1 VARIGVPSFHWW
13 RTVFFLIPTIAVYTT
28 VLGTL
33 SLLSSFVD
41 GHGRLA
47 HKCARAWSW
56 LILATTGVNVR
67 VAGLERVP
75 RGQSYL
81 FVSNHQSIYDIPV
94 LFWSLPFDLRIIA
107 KASLGNFPFLGW
119 HLRRTGHVLVQRDNP
134 GAQVFKQIARLMEE
148 GHSLMVFPE
157 GTRSRDGAVQRFKS
171 GIFRLAIQS
180 GLPVVPIAVRA
191 TRHVMRKG
199 QLTTSPAQVSMEV
212 FAPIPTT
219 GFEVEQASDFAARV
233 RAIVLDATAG
243 DADPGSE
250 SAGTTIERAA
260 GAPSFEETEGQRAG
274 EERRQRV

>member
-1 VARIGVPSFHWW
+1 MSRFAGPAFHWL
-13 RTVFFLIPTIAVYTT
+13 RTVFFLIPTIGVYTT

-33 SLLSSFVD
+33 SLLSSIVD

-67 VAGLERVP
+67 VRGLDRVS
-75 RGQSYL
+75 RGTSYL

-94 LFWSLPFDLRIIA
+94 LFWSVPFDLRIIA
-107 KASLGNFPFLGW
+107 KASLGTFPFLGW
-119 HLRRTGHVLVQRDNP
+119 HLRRTGHVLVQRENP
-134 GAQVFKQIARLMEE
+134 GAQVFKQIVRLMGE

-157 GTRSRDGAVQRFKS
+157 GTRSRDGAVRRFKS

-199 QLTTSPAQVSMEV
+199 HLTTRPGQVSMEV
-212 FAPIPTT
+212 FAPIPT
-219 GFEVEQASDFAARV
+219 GGLDVEQAEDLAARV
-233 RAIVLDATAG
+233 RAIVVAATAG
-243 DADPGSE
+243 NADSGSE
-250 SAGTTIERAA
+250 VVAATPDEAASA
-260 GAPSFEETEGQRAG
+260 
-274 EERRQRV
+274 